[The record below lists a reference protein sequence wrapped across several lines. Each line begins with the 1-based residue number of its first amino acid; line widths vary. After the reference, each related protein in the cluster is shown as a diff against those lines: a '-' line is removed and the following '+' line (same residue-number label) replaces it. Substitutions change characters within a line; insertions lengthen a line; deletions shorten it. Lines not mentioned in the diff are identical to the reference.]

1 MNIIIKQSDQLQS
14 CGLKFSRLYSPFREQ
29 LNLLV
34 EIIRNLISMQIYRII
49 LSMKKENAIKVFN
62 ELLKELR
69 MNPKQLSDS
78 LGKERPQWA
87 YDILNE
93 NKKVGISKNIADLIC
108 EKYPRINKSWLLTGE
123 GEMILSEKDDNQE
136 VHEQFNS
143 QEKGIEN
150 NSSEQPKIN
159 YTNGVPY
166 YNVDFIGGFDLILND
181 QTVNPEYLIDFQ
193 KYNNADCWCNVTG
206 HSMEPE
212 INHGDII
219 ALKKIEDKSFLPLGE
234 VYAIVTTNDIR
245 TIKRLGVG
253 KTDDSYTLIPS
264 NKSPEYSPQPLPA
277 KMIRAIFQVLGAV
290 KRF

>member
-1 MNIIIKQSDQLQS
+1 MDKD
-14 CGLKFSRLYSPFREQ
+14 K
-29 LNLLV
+29 
-34 EIIRNLISMQIYRII
+34 
-49 LSMKKENAIKVFN
+49 AIKVFN

-93 NKKVGISKNIADLIC
+93 NKNVGISKNAAKLIC
-108 EKYPRINKSWLLTGE
+108 SKYPQINESWLLTGE
-123 GEMILSEKDDNQE
+123 GEMLIGENTASQDKTSEQAESSANT
-136 VHEQFNS
+136 S
-143 QEKGIEN
+143 QETD
-150 NSSEQPKIN
+150 EQPKVNFTI
-159 YTNGVPY
+159 GVPY
-166 YNVDFIGGFDLILND
+166 YNVDFIGGFDLVLND
-181 QTVNPEYLIDFQ
+181 QTINPEYMIDFQ

-219 ALKKIEDKSFLPLGE
+219 ALKKIEDKSFLPHGE
-234 VYAIVTTNDIR
+234 VYAIVTTNDMR
-245 TIKRLGVG
+245 TIKRLGAG

-264 NKSPEYSPQPLPA
+264 NKSPEYSPQQLPA
-277 KMIRAIFQVLGAV
+277 RMIRTIFQVLGAV